1 MGVLLLTN
9 DGELNQELSNQS
21 KEVEK
26 TYQVQLDRIS
36 YAGYQKKLPHGKWR
50 FLTDNEIRRLKF
62 LTRRKSTFYYSK
74 AVEFGVL

>member
-26 TYQVQLDRIS
+26 IHQVQLELVS
-36 YAGYQKKLPHGKWR
+36 YAGYQKNYHMVNGAFSRTMK
-50 FLTDNEIRRLKF
+50 
-62 LTRRKSTFYYSK
+62 
-74 AVEFGVL
+74 